1 MEEKKIA
8 GIYIRVST
16 EDQAREGFSLGEQEE
31 KLKQLCSYKEY
42 EVFKVYCD
50 AGISAKDMEHRPQ
63 FQEMIKDIKSGKINY
78 IVAYKLDRVTRSV
91 RDLEELISMLEKY
104 NCYLVCDRDDV
115 NTSTA
120 NGRFFVRMLTVLSQL
135 EIEITSERTKF
146 GLNGAIKCGH
156 LPGKLSLGFKKD
168 GNKKTIIDES
178 TSPVITR
185 IYDLYLQGKSY
196 QQITNIL
203 NEEKVLNKKWY
214 DSIIEKTINNRLYM
228 GDYVQY
234 KKIHTSINQE
244 PIIYTNVVEP
254 IIPRYIWEEC
264 QLQKAKNQRTYT
276 RDRVYT
282 FFQKIK
288 CPICGKIMKCKGAGG
303 RKRKYLY
310 YNCETCHVN
319 IREDYVEKAFK
330 EILYELIK
338 FDESYNKYF
347 LPLFAEKETSKN
359 NDNLDKEIINLN
371 KQKDRIKK
379 AYTYGVVELDD
390 FEEDIKVINER
401 LNNLN
406 SKKEERIRL
415 GRLRSYSVEKIMANR
430 DIERLFDKDTKSKE
444 FTFKEWDLKTKE
456 EKQQFIAR
464 YIESITIENDKNKK
478 YGIDIT
484 DIKLKSIYKN
494 KIEQLTKIGASDF
507 KLPFVINGEVIDTR
521 VSCPLTS
528 KQLNIYLK
536 ELKQIDTIHYYE
548 IDNFEESIF
557 SYIEKNN
564 VDLSFN
570 ANSDNEEIY
579 KFIPIIK
586 DNQIKSNKDEIY
598 NLGILTNDKILN
610 FE

>member
-63 FQEMIKDIKSGKINY
+63 FQEMLKDIKLGKINY

-91 RDLEELISMLEKY
+91 RDLEELIGMLEKY

-168 GNKKTIIDES
+168 GNKRTIIDES
-178 TSPVITR
+178 TSPMIKR
-185 IYDLYLQGKSY
+185 IFDLYLQGKSY
-196 QQITNIL
+196 QQITNIF

-234 KKIHTSINQE
+234 KKIHASINQD
-244 PIIYTNVVEP
+244 PIIYTDVVEP

-330 EILYELIK
+330 EIIYELIK

-347 LPLFAEKETSKN
+347 LPLFAENEISKN
-359 NDNLDKEIINLN
+359 NDNLDKEITNIN

-379 AYTYGVVELDD
+379 AYTSGVVELDD
-390 FEEDIKVINER
+390 FEEDLKVINER
-401 LNNLN
+401 LKNLN
-406 SKKEERIRL
+406 LQKEEKTRL
-415 GRLRSYSVEKIMANR
+415 GKLRSYSVEKIMANR
-430 DIERLFDKDTKSKE
+430 DIEKLFDKDTKSKE

-456 EKQQFIAR
+456 EKQEFIAR

-484 DIKLKSIYKN
+484 DIKLKSIYKK

-521 VSCPLTS
+521 VSCPLTR

-536 ELKQIDTIHYYE
+536 ELKQIDSIHYYE
-548 IDNFEESIF
+548 IDDFEESIF

-564 VDLSFN
+564 IDLSFN
-570 ANSDNEEIY
+570 ANNENEEIY

-586 DNQIKSNKDEIY
+586 DNQIKSNKDETY
-598 NLGILTNDKILN
+598 NLGILTNDKVLN

>member
-50 AGISAKDMEHRPQ
+50 AGISAKDTEHRPQ

-234 KKIHTSINQE
+234 KKIHASINQE

-330 EILYELIK
+330 EIIYELIK

-379 AYTYGVVELDD
+379 AYTSGVVELDD
-390 FEEDIKVINER
+390 FEEDLKLVNER
-401 LNNLN
+401 LKNLN
-406 SKKEERIRL
+406 LQKEERIRL

-430 DIERLFDKDTKSKE
+430 DIERLFDRDTKSKE

-456 EKQQFIAR
+456 EKQEFIAR

-494 KIEQLTKIGASDF
+494 KIEQLTQIGASDF
-507 KLPFVINGEVIDTR
+507 KLPFVINGEVIDTM
-521 VSCPLTS
+521 VSCPLTR

-536 ELKQIDTIHYYE
+536 ELKQIDSIHYYE
-548 IDNFEESIF
+548 IDDFEESIF
-557 SYIEKNN
+557 SFIEKNN
-564 VDLSFN
+564 IDLTFD

-598 NLGILTNDKILN
+598 NLGVLTNDKILN

>member
-1 MEEKKIA
+1 MEEKNIA

-185 IYDLYLQGKSY
+185 IFDLYLKGKSY

-234 KKIHTSINQE
+234 KKIHASINQE
-244 PIIYTNVVEP
+244 PIIYTDVVEP

-264 QLQKAKNQRTYT
+264 QLQKVKNQRTYT
-276 RDRVYT
+276 RDRIYT

-330 EILYELIK
+330 EIIYELIK

-347 LPLFAEKETSKN
+347 LPLFAENEISKN
-359 NDNLDKEIINLN
+359 NDNLDKEITNLN
-371 KQKDRIKK
+371 KQKERIKK
-379 AYTYGVVELDD
+379 AYTSGVVELDD
-390 FEEDIKVINER
+390 FEEDLKVLNER
-401 LNNLN
+401 LKNLN
-406 SKKEERIRL
+406 SQKEERIKL
-415 GRLRSYSVEKIMANR
+415 GKLRSYSVEKIMANR
-430 DIERLFDKDTKSKE
+430 DIERIFDKDTKSKE
-444 FTFKEWDLKTKE
+444 FTFKEWDLKAKE

-464 YIESITIENDKNKK
+464 YIESITIENNKNKK

>member
-185 IYDLYLQGKSY
+185 IFDLYLQGKSY

-234 KKIHTSINQE
+234 KKIHASINQE
-244 PIIYTNVVEP
+244 PIIYTDVVEP

-264 QLQKAKNQRTYT
+264 QLQKVKNQRTYT
-276 RDRVYT
+276 RDRIYT

-330 EILYELIK
+330 EIIYELIK

-347 LPLFAEKETSKN
+347 LPLFAENEISKN
-359 NDNLDKEIINLN
+359 NDNLDKEITNLN
-371 KQKDRIKK
+371 KQKERIKK
-379 AYTYGVVELDD
+379 AYTSGVVELDD
-390 FEEDIKVINER
+390 FEEDLKVLNER
-401 LNNLN
+401 LKNLN
-406 SKKEERIRL
+406 SQKEERIKL
-415 GRLRSYSVEKIMANR
+415 GKLRSYSVEKIMANR

>member
-50 AGISAKDMEHRPQ
+50 AGISAKDTEHRPQ

-234 KKIHTSINQE
+234 KKIHASINQE

-330 EILYELIK
+330 EIICELIK

-347 LPLFAEKETSKN
+347 LPLFAEKEISKN

-379 AYTYGVVELDD
+379 AYTSGVVELDD
-390 FEEDIKVINER
+390 FEEDLKLVNER
-401 LNNLN
+401 LKNLN
-406 SKKEERIRL
+406 LQKEERIRL

-430 DIERLFDKDTKSKE
+430 DIERLFDRDTKSKE

-456 EKQQFIAR
+456 EKQEFIAR

-494 KIEQLTKIGASDF
+494 KIEQLTQIGASDF
-507 KLPFVINGEVIDTR
+507 KLPFVINGEVIDTT
-521 VSCPLTS
+521 VSCPLTR

-536 ELKQIDTIHYYE
+536 ELKQIDSIHYYE
-548 IDNFEESIF
+548 IDDFEESIF
-557 SYIEKNN
+557 SFIEKNN
-564 VDLSFN
+564 IDLSFN

-598 NLGILTNDKILN
+598 NLGVLTNDKILN

>member
-50 AGISAKDMEHRPQ
+50 AGISAKDTEHRPQ

-234 KKIHTSINQE
+234 KKIHASINQE

-330 EILYELIK
+330 EIIYELIK

-347 LPLFAEKETSKN
+347 LPLFAEKEISKN

-379 AYTYGVVELDD
+379 AYTSGVVELDD
-390 FEEDIKVINER
+390 FEEDLKLVNER
-401 LNNLN
+401 LKNLN
-406 SKKEERIRL
+406 LQKEERIRL

-430 DIERLFDKDTKSKE
+430 DIERLFDRDTKSKE

-456 EKQQFIAR
+456 EKQEFIAR

-494 KIEQLTKIGASDF
+494 KIEQLTQIGASDF
-507 KLPFVINGEVIDTR
+507 KLPFVINGEVIDTT
-521 VSCPLTS
+521 VSCPLTR

-536 ELKQIDTIHYYE
+536 ELKQIDSIHYYE
-548 IDNFEESIF
+548 IDDFEESIF
-557 SYIEKNN
+557 SFIEKNN
-564 VDLSFN
+564 IDLSFN

-598 NLGILTNDKILN
+598 NLGVLTNDKILN

>member
-91 RDLEELISMLEKY
+91 RDLEELICMLEKY
-104 NCYLVCDRDDV
+104 NCYLVCDRDAV

-185 IYDLYLQGKSY
+185 IFDLYLKGKSY

-234 KKIHTSINQE
+234 KKIHASINQE

-264 QLQKAKNQRTYT
+264 QLQKVKNQRTYT
-276 RDRVYT
+276 RDRVYI

-330 EILYELIK
+330 EIIYELIK

-379 AYTYGVVELDD
+379 AYTSGVVELDD
-390 FEEDIKVINER
+390 FEEDLKLVNER
-401 LNNLN
+401 LKNLN
-406 SKKEERIRL
+406 LQKEERIRL
-415 GRLRSYSVEKIMANR
+415 CRLRSYSVEKIMANR
-430 DIERLFDKDTKSKE
+430 DIERLFDRNTKSKE

-456 EKQQFIAR
+456 EKQKFIAR
-464 YIESITIENDKNKK
+464 YIESITIENDKNKN
-478 YGIDIT
+478 YEMEIID
-484 DIKLKSIYKN
+484 LKESN
-494 KIEQLTKIGASDF
+494 KIES
-507 KLPFVINGEVIDTR
+507 
-521 VSCPLTS
+521 S
-528 KQLNIYLK
+528 Y
-536 ELKQIDTIHYYE
+536 YYE
-548 IDNFEESIF
+548 IDDLEQPIF
-557 SYIEKNN
+557 TFIEKNN
-564 VDLSFN
+564 INLSFN

-579 KFIPIIK
+579 K
-586 DNQIKSNKDEIY
+586 
-598 NLGILTNDKILN
+598 
-610 FE
+610 